1 MPNFKYRGKN
11 IKGETLKG
19 KLEAGSEKEAIL
31 LLRRQNIY
39 PIEIKKESI
48 ANKEISF
55 SIFQKVKIKDLAVF
69 CRQFHAILDAGIS
82 VLESLDILRNQTE
95 NKKLRDA
102 IDDIYEEVQKGKSLS
117 SAMANYKSIFPE
129 ILINMIETGEV
140 SGQLDVVLERM
151 AVHFEKENK
160 INQKIQGAMVYPA
173 IISIVALLV
182 VWFLMTFVLPNFV
195 DMFKGFGITLPL
207 PTRILL
213 GTGKWLK
220 NYWYILFAIIV
231 ALIYI
236 FRKYSNTEKGRYRID
251 KLKLKLPVIGKVS
264 GKIAT
269 SRFAR
274 TLSTLLASGIS
285 IIEAMEIVIRIIGNS
300 VISEGIHKSMDNIKK
315 GLGIAEPLKELGIF
329 PPMLISMIRIGE
341 ESGSL
346 DSMLAKTA
354 DFYDEEVESAVA
366 KMTTLIEPLII
377 VILAFV
383 VGAIVVSIV
392 LPMFEMFNQ
401 IGV

>member
-300 VISEGIHKSMDNIKK
+300 VISEEIHKSMDNIKK

>member
-285 IIEAMEIVIRIIGNS
+285 TIEAMEIVIRIIGNS

>member
-264 GKIAT
+264 GKIVT